1 MDLDN
6 ITDIEMLRNIAKK
19 HMVKAKQDF
28 YAEDGTLY
36 KFKKDHWYDLEQ
48 DEYGVTVFSTD
59 GKSYCIFT
67 YDNAKEYLYSN
78 EEM

>member
-6 ITDIEMLRNIAKK
+6 ITDIETLQNIAKK
-19 HMVKAKQDF
+19 HMVKAKRDF
-28 YAEDGTLY
+28 YAEDGTFY

-48 DEYGVTVFSTD
+48 DGDGVMVFSND

-67 YDNAKEYLYSN
+67 YDSAKEYLYSN
-78 EEM
+78 EEN